1 MGGGAGDLDLAG
13 WCVGR
18 MAGAEGGAGLA
29 VDLAPDCGA
38 AVVALRTLRRWL
50 LWLLVGAGACGGG
63 LAMTGG
69 VGVAAGDA

>member
-18 MAGAEGGAGLA
+18 MAGAEGGAGLV

-50 LWLLVGAGACGGG
+50 LL
-63 LAMTGG
+63 
-69 VGVAAGDA
+69 